1 MNDKN
6 MLADLHQPEP
16 TLAQRL
22 QFQLQFMGIMAMA
35 GRDKESDNAYLKAQ
49 QLAQQLIDAGH

>member
-1 MNDKN
+1 MSEQKKTE
-6 MLADLHQPEP
+6 Q
-16 TLAQRL
+16 TTAQRL
-22 QFQLQFMGIMAMA
+22 QFQLQFMGIA

>member
-1 MNDKN
+1 MGEQKKTE
-6 MLADLHQPEP
+6 Q
-16 TLAQRL
+16 TTAQRL

-35 GRDKESDNAYLKAQ
+35 GRDKDSDNAYLKAQ